1 MTDILGLGS
10 LPGVAPIAQTDP
22 FGSLSNFVFFQ
33 TINDFLRNE
42 IDVFQWSLLQRITL
56 AIGSVGLL
64 LLTIWI
70 MIQGYRIVTGQSR
83 EPMMG
88 LVVGALRGGLII
100 GLATSMAAGSSQLFW
115 SFTDGLS
122 SVIVYTV
129 TGSNES
135 VFQKIDN
142 NLATM
147 QATMAVIDTL
157 NPGNN
162 DKMGDAK
169 ERAKWFTGIGVAGPG
184 VIAGS
189 MLLLNKIALA
199 LFVGF
204 GPLFILSLLFP
215 QTQSLFSKWLF
226 YGIGTMFS
234 LAVLSVM
241 VDISMRMIAA
251 VTAAFAVKYLATMAT
266 PGGGASAEG
275 INSLAMQQGGIGL
288 LLSTLIVMAP
298 PMAASF
304 FQGTLANFAAYSAFG
319 RVGAEGG
326 GGGGSGEQRPGAPG
340 YVPPAP
346 NSGGHTD
353 QSGGASS
360 FSANSGAR
368 ATVPTSGQQQV
379 VDSTKAQRYEQ

>member
-1 MTDILGLGS
+1 MTDILGS

-22 FGSLSNFVFFQ
+22 FGSFTNFVFFQ

-42 IDVFQWSLLQRITL
+42 IDVFQWSLLQHITL
-56 AIGSVGLL
+56 VIGSSALL

-157 NPGNN
+157 NPGNS

-266 PGGGASAEG
+266 PGGGSSTEG

-319 RVGAEGG
+319 RIGGEGG
-326 GGGGSGEQRPGAPG
+326 GGGEQRPGAPG
-340 YVPPAP
+340 YTPQSPNTGKQQSDSPAASSP
-346 NSGGHTD
+346 STFSNNSGGRVMNQSSNTQVAD
-353 QSGGASS
+353 Q
-360 FSANSGAR
+360 
-368 ATVPTSGQQQV
+368 
-379 VDSTKAQRYEQ
+379 TKPQRYE